1 MATVS
6 AIHAITS
13 GIAQVLSRAYQLRPI
28 TGLTC
33 KFEPLGMSDF
43 KKLDG
48 ADTKV
53 SIVLYRVSHN
63 EHLRNRPPPTLPTG
77 KPIPLTVNLHMLI
90 TIWADTALKE
100 QSLIAWTLR
109 ELHMR
114 PVMDKSMFAD
124 IGGFGVND
132 LVTMF
137 PEELT
142 LDDLSKLWQVLV
154 PPLRPSLG
162 YVARNVMI
170 DIESQPDAERV
181 VATRFQLDDDVAEV
195 VEGAQ

>member
-6 AIHAITS
+6 AIYALTS
-13 GIAQVLSRAYQLRPI
+13 GLAQVLSRAYQLRPV

-48 ADTKV
+48 HDSKV
-53 SIVLYRVSHN
+53 SIVLYRISHN
-63 EHLRNRPPPTLPTG
+63 EHLRNRPPPTLPGGT
-77 KPIPLTVNLHMLI
+77 PVPLTVNLHMLL
-90 TIWADTALKE
+90 TVWADSALKE

-114 PVMDKSMFAD
+114 QVMDRSVFAE
-124 IGGFGVND
+124 IGGFGKAD
-132 LVTMF
+132 LVTLL
-137 PEELT
+137 PEELS

-170 DIESQPDAERV
+170 DVEAQPDAGPV
-181 VATRFQLDDDVAEV
+181 IATRLQMDGDVQAVAE
-195 VEGAQ
+195 GAR

>member
-13 GIAQVLSRAYQLRPI
+13 GIAQVLSRSYQLRPV

-33 KFEPLGMSDF
+33 KFLPLGMSEF

-48 ADTKV
+48 QDSTV
-53 SIVLYRVSHN
+53 SILLYRVSLN
-63 EHLRNRPPPTLPTG
+63 EHMRNRPPATLPAG
-77 KPIPLTVNLHMLI
+77 KPVPVTVNLHMLV
-90 TIWADTALKE
+90 TIWADSALKE
-100 QSLIAWTLR
+100 QSLIAWALR

-114 PVMDKSMFAD
+114 PVMDKSVFAD
-124 IGGFGVND
+124 IGGFGTVD
-132 LVTMF
+132 LVTMI
-137 PEELT
+137 PEELS

-170 DIESQPDAERV
+170 DIEATPDAEPV
-181 VATRFQLDDDVAEV
+181 VATRFHLDSD
-195 VEGAQ
+195 VEGGAEGGR

>member
-6 AIHAITS
+6 AIHALTS
-13 GIAQVLSRAYQLRPI
+13 GLAQLLSRAYQLRPVAGI
-28 TGLTC
+28 TC

-48 ADTKV
+48 QDTKV

-63 EHLRNRPPPTLPTG
+63 EHLRNRPPSTLPTG
-77 KPIPLTVNLHMLI
+77 KPVPLTVNLHMLV
-90 TIWADTALKE
+90 TVWADSALRE

-114 PVMDKSMFAD
+114 PVMDKSAFAD
-124 IGGFGVND
+124 IGGFGVGD
-132 LVTMF
+132 LVTLA
-137 PEELT
+137 PEELS

-170 DIESQPDAERV
+170 DIDTQPDAERV
-181 VATRFQLDDDVAEV
+181 VATRFQLDDDVAGGG
-195 VEGAQ
+195 EGAS

>member
-6 AIHAITS
+6 AIHALTS
-13 GIAQVLSRAYQLRPI
+13 GLAQLLSRAYQLRPVAGI
-28 TGLTC
+28 TC

-48 ADTKV
+48 QDTKV
-53 SIVLYRVSHN
+53 SIVLYRISHN
-63 EHLRNRPPPTLPTG
+63 EHLRNRPAATLPTG
-77 KPIPLTVNLHMLI
+77 KPVPMTVNLHMLV
-90 TIWADTALKE
+90 TVWADSALRE

-114 PVMDKSMFAD
+114 PVMDRSVFAD
-124 IGGFGVND
+124 IGGFGVGD
-132 LVTMF
+132 LITLA
-137 PEELT
+137 PEELS

-170 DIESQPDAERV
+170 DIDTQPDAERV
-181 VATRFQLDDDVAEV
+181 VATRFQLGDDVAGGGES
-195 VEGAQ
+195 AS